1 MARRF
6 VFVLAAA
13 LSLCG
18 CCREPGSFSPHSVR
32 AVSNWD
38 GLAPAPDQGRMPRR
52 HGDIG
57 GARARAID
65 AQQIAAEADPFD
77 EDPSKLRR
85 YSKEWVAAFD
95 ASNRAADER
104 LNKKLVICRGCLS
117 PEINDPTGSIVS
129 R

>member
-6 VFVLAAA
+6 VFLLAAA

-38 GLAPAPDQGRMPRR
+38 GLAPAPDQGRIPRR
-52 HGDIG
+52 HSDISS
-57 GARARAID
+57 ARAQAID

-77 EDPSKLRR
+77 EDLSKLRR

-95 ASNRAADER
+95 ASNRAADAK
-104 LNKKLVICRGCLS
+104 LNRKLVICRGCLS
-117 PEINDPTGSIVS
+117 PETNDQARSIVS